1 MYIFIIMSTYF
12 LWGVD
17 HMQNEKKNKRID
29 LRVSE
34 KQKAKIE
41 KDAEQLGMKISEYL
55 LYLAEHKQVVVI
67 SAGKELVEAV
77 YLLNQKLNQYD
88 NYPIFPLQ
96 DARDIISNSLTGI
109 AKKMKGRE

>member
-77 YLLNQKLNQYD
+77 YHLNQKLNQYD